1 MCSTNNIN
9 AINAGENDRRFC
21 VITCN
26 NKKANDKLYFKNF
39 DSEIVNNEEAI
50 RCIYQYLKM
59 FPIEEFVPNR
69 LFQEYRPTDDA
80 LYEDLKEY
88 NKPIEFDFLENL
100 IKDNYTEI
108 DNCKIKTKDVW
119 NKFECFLTRNGEAK
133 RIEGITSKK
142 FHFAFKQKV
151 CQVIQNTPDYE
162 DAILYS
168 TRDKRIAMGGDDCY
182 LFNIPKLKKYL
193 KINDCFVEDHD

>member
-1 MCSTNNIN
+1 MCYY
-9 AINAGENDRRFC
+9 
-21 VITCN
+21 CN
-26 NKKANDKLYFKNF
+26 NKKANDKLYFKDF
-39 DSEIVNNEEAI
+39 DSKIVNNEEAI
-50 RCIYQYLKM
+50 RCIFEYLKT
-59 FPIEEFVPNR
+59 FPIDEYVPNR
-69 LFQEYRPTDDA
+69 LFQEYRPIDDS

-88 NKPIEFDFLENL
+88 NKPIEFDFLDQFL
-100 IKDNYTEI
+100 KDNYKET
-108 DNCKIKTKDVW
+108 DGFKVKTKDLW
-119 NKFECFLTRNGEAK
+119 IEFQSFLSRNGETK

-142 FHFAFKQKV
+142 FHFSFKQKV

-193 KINDCFVEDHD
+193 KISDEFIEDDN